1 MLLQSG
7 HLRLAGQPALHPGW
21 SRPLTWLLI
30 VAVLAH
36 VADLATFLRASPA
49 VVAANETSP
58 LPHMLGQVAGGVTAK
73 LMVTAAIVVI
83 MVAFRRRP
91 RTRVALLVAYAIV
104 GVAGAAVNVL
114 VA

>member
-1 MLLQSG
+1 MLIRPSAWALPRTILCALDG
-7 HLRLAGQPALHPGW
+7 NPAVA
-21 SRPLTWLLI
+21 WLLAA
-30 VAVLAH
+30 AVMAH
-36 VADLATFLRASPA
+36 AADFLTYLRASPA
-49 VVAANETSP
+49 VVAADETSP
-58 LPHMLGQVAGGVTAK
+58 LPHMLGQLAGGVTAK

-91 RTRVALLVAYAIV
+91 RTQAAMLAIYTIV